1 MNAQA
6 KNILVGI
13 AFSIGGGLLA
23 VNSISMSFAADTE
36 SVSNEQLFAL
46 ATPADRFASNTN
58 YCKAFT
64 GAQGVGTD
72 GVSAEFS
79 SALGVAIQANG
90 GDAKRTFSMIREK
103 CATAA

>member
-13 AFSIGGGLLA
+13 AIGFGCGLLA
-23 VNSISMSFAADTE
+23 VNSTSISFAADTE
-36 SVSNEQLFAL
+36 SASSEPLVAA
-46 ATPADRFASNTN
+46 ATLTNRFASNTN

-103 CATAA
+103 CTTTA

>member
-13 AFSIGGGLLA
+13 ALSIGGGLLA

-36 SVSNEQLFAL
+36 SVSGEQVFAI

>member
-13 AFSIGGGLLA
+13 ALSISGGLLA

-36 SVSNEQLFAL
+36 SVGNEQVFAV
-46 ATPADRFASNTN
+46 ATSADRFASNSN
-58 YCKAFT
+58 YCKAFS

>member
-6 KNILVGI
+6 KNILLGI
-13 AFSIGGGLLA
+13 ALSIGGGLLA
-23 VNSISMSFAADTE
+23 VNSIPMSFAADTE
-36 SVSNEQLFAL
+36 SVSSEQLFAL

>member
-13 AFSIGGGLLA
+13 ALSIGGGLLA

-36 SVSNEQLFAL
+36 SVGNEQVFAV

>member
-13 AFSIGGGLLA
+13 ALSISGGLLA

-36 SVSNEQLFAL
+36 SVGNEQVFAV

-58 YCKAFT
+58 YCNAFT

-79 SALGVAIQANG
+79 SALGTAIQANG